1 MSMEASVEQ
10 QKPPDRS
17 KRQHANEL
25 VRLIQKLRWIGME
38 EEAKQAQI
46 ELAQCGAQSADSVV
60 AASRDTD

>member
-1 MSMEASVEQ
+1 
-10 QKPPDRS
+10 
-17 KRQHANEL
+17 
-25 VRLIQKLRWIGME
+25 ME